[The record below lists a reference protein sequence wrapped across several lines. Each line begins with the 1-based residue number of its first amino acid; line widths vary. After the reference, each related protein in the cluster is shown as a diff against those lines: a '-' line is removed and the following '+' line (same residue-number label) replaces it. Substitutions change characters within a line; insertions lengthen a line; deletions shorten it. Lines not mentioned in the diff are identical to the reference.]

1 MSDQLWSWLLA
12 VVGVSGIYFVGRKTI
27 WGWIVLFI
35 NEVLWIGYALVTE
48 QYGFIFAALAYM
60 AVYVRSY
67 RSWRREPEV
76 QEEIPNSPFYDSER
90 ITMTVKKVYVVGE
103 FSHWEGELVYKD
115 SHTQALYSET
125 NGPNCL
131 GVLDK
136 LAEYLVDNDSAI
148 DKDWL
153 DEDANKPKP

>member
-35 NEVLWIGYALVTE
+35 NECLWIGYALVTK

-76 QEEIPNSPFYDSER
+76 QKDSPDSPFDDSEKL
-90 ITMTVKKVYVVGE
+90 TLTVKKVYFVGE
-103 FSHWEGELVYKD
+103 FSHWEGELTYSD
-115 SHTQALYSET
+115 SHTEADYIEVT
-125 NGPNCL
+125 GPNSL
-131 GVLDK
+131 GVLDN
-136 LAEYLVDNDSAI
+136 LCDYLTTADTAI
-148 DKDWL
+148 DRDWL
-153 DEDANKPKP
+153 DEDANKKNR

>member
-76 QEEIPNSPFYDSER
+76 QEEIPNSPFDASER
-90 ITMTVKKVYVVGE
+90 INLTVRKVYFVGE
-103 FSHWEGELVYKD
+103 FSHWEGELTYKD
-115 SHTQALYSET
+115 SHSEAVYVEVT
-125 NGPNCL
+125 GSNCL